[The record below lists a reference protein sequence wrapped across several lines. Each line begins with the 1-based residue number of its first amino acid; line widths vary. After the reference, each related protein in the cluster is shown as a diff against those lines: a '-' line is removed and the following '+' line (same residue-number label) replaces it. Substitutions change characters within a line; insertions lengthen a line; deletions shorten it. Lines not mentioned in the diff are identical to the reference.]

1 MKISDLTTPL
11 HEAPLP
17 PDWDKETFS
26 PRGSFRKQLAYA
38 MDRAAKVGSGSA
50 RVAFNIQYEG
60 RPTVLKIAK
69 NQKGL
74 AQNEYEAQTLGEYM
88 IKDTGLFIPMIDY
101 DEENDPP
108 RWIHTELAKKMTPTQ
123 FKKFFGV
130 PHHQF
135 DILLAYGSGQSH
147 LINSWI
153 RYDSAE
159 FDELIENNE
168 TLYDLVNIIGN
179 YGMPVGDFSRLANWG
194 VYQGRPVILDLG
206 LSQGVYDQYYR
217 R

>member
-38 MDRAAKVGSGSA
+38 MDRASKVGTGSG

-74 AQNEYEAQTLGEYM
+74 AQNEYEAQTLSEYM

-108 RWIHTELAKKMTPTQ
+108 RWIHTELAKKMTPNQ
-123 FKKFFGV
+123 FKKFFGIS
-130 PHHQF
+130 HLEL
-135 DILLAYGSGQSH
+135 DTLLAYGTGQSH
-147 LINSWI
+147 LIKW
-153 RYDSAE
+153 RKYDPDV
-159 FDELIENNE
+159 FDQLIENNE
-168 TLYDLVNIIGN
+168 TLYDLVNIVGN
-179 YGMPVGDFSRLANWG
+179 YGMPFGDFTRLANWG
-194 VYQGRPVILDLG
+194 IFQGRPVIIDLG
-206 LSQGVYDQYYR
+206 VSQGVWDQYYKR
-217 R
+217 